1 MNARGVITGITRGA
15 NRDHIIRAALEA
27 IAYQSEDVIRAM
39 CADMGEKIASLKV
52 DGGASA
58 NNFLMQ
64 FQSDISD
71 VTVVRPSQK
80 EATAAGAAYLAG
92 IAAGLFGDDLFAD
105 GAQVNAVFEP
115 KMDEQERAK
124 LLDGW
129 HAAVKTCR
137 GV

>member
-1 MNARGVITGITRGA
+1 
-15 NRDHIIRAALEA
+15 
-27 IAYQSEDVIRAM
+27 
-39 CADMGEKIASLKV
+39 MGEKITSLKV

-92 IAAGLFGDDLFAD
+92 IAAGLFGEELFAD
-105 GAQVNAVFEP
+105 SATGNATFEP
-115 KMDEQERAK
+115 SMKEEEREK
-124 LLDGW
+124 LLSGW
-129 HAAVKTCR
+129 HAAVSTCR

>member
-1 MNARGVITGITRGA
+1 
-15 NRDHIIRAALEA
+15 
-27 IAYQSEDVIRAM
+27 M
-39 CADMGEKIASLKV
+39 CEDMGEKIRSLKV

-58 NNFLMQ
+58 NSFLMQ

-92 IAAGLFGDDLFAD
+92 IAAGLFEDDLFAE
-105 GAQVNAVFEP
+105 AANVNAVFEP
-115 KMDEQERAK
+115 KMDEKEREK
-124 LLDGW
+124 LLNGW
-129 HAAVKTCR
+129 HAAVSTCR